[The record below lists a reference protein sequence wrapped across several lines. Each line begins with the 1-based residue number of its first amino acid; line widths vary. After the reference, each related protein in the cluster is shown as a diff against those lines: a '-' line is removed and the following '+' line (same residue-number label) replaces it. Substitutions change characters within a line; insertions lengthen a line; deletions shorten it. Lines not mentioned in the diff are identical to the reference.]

1 VPAKVGRVNRHDD
14 QVAGSRIDLLVATG
28 AAVGLRGLEGMDAAD
43 RDFHPAKV
51 PSFVPF
57 AG

>member
-1 VPAKVGRVNRHDD
+1 VPAKVWRVDGHDD
-14 QVAGSRIDLLVATG
+14 QVASSRIDLLVATR
-28 AAVGLRGLEGMDAAD
+28 AAVGLRGLEGMHAAD